1 MRDRS
6 RPRLRHPVIG
16 SRNATGWA
24 IFEWSVQARYSFAD
38 LPSLDLE
45 RPAAVASSCLPLENI
60 SGRRQRVRRREK
72 RLCLRARAL
81 TDHRCWCKTVQFY
94 SSDQAANVLSF
105 YWLLF
110 CSSTLT
116 SASTFSYSDLAT
128 CCYCRLL
135 ATPYSFFFLFER
147 SYSVFLFSCLRLP
160 GWTALPCWQKFD
172 AASRRKYP
180 RGRGVCDGCQNIC
193 HNLLFLLT
201 HITCH

>member
-24 IFEWSVQARYSFAD
+24 IFEWSVQARYSFSS

-45 RPAAVASSCLPLENI
+45 RPAAVASSCLPLQNI

-72 RLCLRARAL
+72 RLCLRRARAL

-116 SASTFSYSDLAT
+116 SASTLSYSDPADM
-128 CCYCRLL
+128 LL
-135 ATPYSFFFLFER
+135 LSFTGYSVFFFFSFLNGATPYFCFH
-147 SYSVFLFSCLRLP
+147 P
-160 GWTALPCWQKFD
+160 
-172 AASRRKYP
+172 
-180 RGRGVCDGCQNIC
+180 
-193 HNLLFLLT
+193 
-201 HITCH
+201 